1 MQSCR
6 NILLSILKNY
16 GTTLNN
22 ESLQTLVT
30 EKEAIVNS
38 NLMTFET
45 LSDPTSPKSL
55 SSANLLTLKTR
66 VLMPPPGNFDQ
77 PDIYS
82 RRRWRRIQDLAN
94 KFRSRWKN
102 EFLSTLQSQQKS
114 NDFQKIEVGDV
125 VLLKTNNMNWNK

>member
-6 NILLSILKNY
+6 NVLSSILKNY
-16 GTTLNN
+16 GTRLNN
-22 ESLQTLVT
+22 ESRQTLVT

-45 LSDPTSPKSL
+45 LSDPSSPKFL

-66 VLMPPPGNFDQ
+66 VIMPPPVNFDQ

-82 RRRWRRIQDLAN
+82 RR
-94 KFRSRWKN
+94 
-102 EFLSTLQSQQKS
+102 
-114 NDFQKIEVGDV
+114 
-125 VLLKTNNMNWNK
+125 

>member
-45 LSDPTSPKSL
+45 LSDTTSPKSL

-66 VLMPPPGNFDQ
+66 VVMPPPGNFDQ

-102 EFLSTLQSQQKS
+102 EFLSTLQSQQK
-114 NDFQKIEVGDV
+114 
-125 VLLKTNNMNWNK
+125 